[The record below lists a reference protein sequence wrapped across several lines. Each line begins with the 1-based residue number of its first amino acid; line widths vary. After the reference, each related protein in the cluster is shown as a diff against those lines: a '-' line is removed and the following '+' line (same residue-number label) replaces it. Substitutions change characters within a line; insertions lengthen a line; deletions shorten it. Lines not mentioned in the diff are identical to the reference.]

1 MIINHPLDRIT
12 FDEMDLRKENDSP
25 AISDTLWTVEDLAE
39 YLKLQPETIRSM
51 ARRGELPAIKL
62 GKVWRFQ
69 RIAIDEM
76 LVSRR

>member
-1 MIINHPLDRIT
+1 MNIYHPNEKST
-12 FDEMDLRKENDSP
+12 FYEMSTRQENDLAKVP
-25 AISDTLWTVEDLAE
+25 DTLWTVEDLAE

-69 RIAIDEM
+69 RTAINEM
-76 LVSRR
+76 LVRVR

>member
-1 MIINHPLDRIT
+1 MITNHLQDAIT
-12 FDEMDLRKENDSP
+12 FYEMDSYQKNDLP
-25 AISDTLWTVEDLAE
+25 EVPDTLWTVEDLAE

-69 RIAIDEM
+69 KTAIYEM
-76 LVSRR
+76 LASSR

>member
-1 MIINHPLDRIT
+1 MINDQLQDKIT
-12 FDEMDLRKENDSP
+12 FYELDARQEIILP
-25 AISDTLWTVEDLAE
+25 AVSDTLWTVEDLAE

-69 RIAIDEM
+69 RSAIYAM
-76 LVSRR
+76 LASSR